1 MVTPAASSTSTNVEF
16 RGDNM
21 NGAYRYIFLLLL
33 TAALM
38 PVAMMAAPPQGA
50 GVQVRV
56 YDSRH
61 KDYHNWDDNENRQW
75 GLYLTQ
81 NNRRPHEYKR
91 AKKSEQSEYWN
102 WRHDHDDHDR
112 R

>member
-1 MVTPAASSTSTNVEF
+1 
-16 RGDNM
+16 M

-38 PVAMMAAPPQGA
+38 MPAAMMAARPQRA

-91 AKKSEQSEYWN
+91 AKKSE
-102 WRHDHDDHDR
+102 R
-112 R
+112 RNTGIGAMTIQMITTEGSKVGISVEGA

>member
-1 MVTPAASSTSTNVEF
+1 MFEF

-38 PVAMMAAPPQGA
+38 MPVAVMAAPPQRA

-91 AKKSEQSEYWN
+91 AKKSEQTEYWN
-102 WRHDHDDHDR
+102 WRHDHSDDHDR